1 VSDELPP
8 RRPPL
13 EPFPLLH
20 VVGGKAVSLADLSGQ
35 IGALGAQVT
44 SVQSGQV
51 KLARRFDELDASLGD
66 RLGAFHQELA
76 LLRHTTLGEGGI
88 QERVTQVEQR
98 TLGAKAAAM
107 TVTGTKWF
115 TLAVG
120 AVGIALQVATSFYPQ
135 AVGPLQHLLDFVKQV
150 AQ

>member
-8 RRPPL
+8 RRPPV
-13 EPFPLLH
+13 EPFPLLR
-20 VVGGKAVSLADLSGQ
+20 VVESRAVSIADLSGQ
-35 IGALGAQVT
+35 IGAIGAQMT

-51 KLARRFDELDASLGD
+51 KLAKRFDELDASVDG
-66 RLGAFHQELA
+66 RLGAFHEELA

-98 TLGAKAAAM
+98 TLGAKAAAY

-115 TLAVG
+115 TLGVG
-120 AVGIALQVATSFYPQ
+120 VVGIALQVATSFYPK

>member
-35 IGALGAQVT
+35 IGALGAQMT

-51 KLARRFDELDASLGD
+51 KLARRFDELDGSVVGQ
-66 RLGAFHQELA
+66 LGAFHQELA
-76 LLRHTTLGEGGI
+76 LLRHELSGTGGV
-88 QERVTQVEQR
+88 QERVTAVEQVQR
-98 TLGAKAAAM
+98 TALQKAGAGAMVMGKYTLVFSVAGIILRAAAKQWPQF
-107 TVTGTKWF
+107 GG
-115 TLAVG
+115 LIE
-120 AVGIALQVATSFYPQ
+120 GILQ
-135 AVGPLQHLLDFVKQV
+135 GLGL
-150 AQ
+150 